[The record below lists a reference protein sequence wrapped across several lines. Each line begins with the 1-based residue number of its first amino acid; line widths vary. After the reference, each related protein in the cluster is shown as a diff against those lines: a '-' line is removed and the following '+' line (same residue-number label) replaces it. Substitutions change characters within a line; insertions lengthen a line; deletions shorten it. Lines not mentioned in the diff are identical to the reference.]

1 MKQLC
6 TFIFLAISIVTF
18 GQNTQ
23 IDSIRH
29 TSTGLAN
36 YATPPDSQYDAVMKL
51 NWRTIKPLGRVSD
64 FEKLF
69 TQEEIEHLENL
80 ITLFDKTAS
89 IEIAVVTIDAN
100 QVDANHFDEFA
111 LFLAQYW
118 QAGKKEKNNGILIAL
133 SKVHRKIRIC
143 NGYGIEKIMT
153 DEDTKK
159 IIDSVSIPYLKQGNY
174 FTATLKSVQS
184 IIDFLTVH

>member
-51 NWRTIKPLGRVSD
+51 NWHAIKPLGRVSD
-64 FEKLF
+64 FEKL
-69 TQEEIEHLENL
+69 
-80 ITLFDKTAS
+80 
-89 IEIAVVTIDAN
+89 
-100 QVDANHFDEFA
+100 
-111 LFLAQYW
+111 Y
-118 QAGKKEKNNGILIAL
+118 
-133 SKVHRKIRIC
+133 
-143 NGYGIEKIMT
+143 
-153 DEDTKK
+153 
-159 IIDSVSIPYLKQGNY
+159 
-174 FTATLKSVQS
+174 
-184 IIDFLTVH
+184 

>member
-51 NWRTIKPLGRVSD
+51 NWHAIKPLGRVSD

-80 ITLFDKTAS
+80 IALFDKTTS
-89 IEIAVVTIDAN
+89 IEIAVVTIDAS

-111 LFLAQYW
+111 LFLAQNW
-118 QAGKKEKNNGILIAL
+118 QVGKKEKNNGILIAL
-133 SKVHRKIRIC
+133 SKSHRKIRIC
-143 NGYGIEKIMT
+143 NGYGIEKMMT

-159 IIDSVSIPYLKQGNY
+159 IIDLVSIPNLKQGNY